1 MQVSEKEHRD
11 QGSATVMRNAT
22 PCCAT
27 GRSQRCHAPGMITL
41 EVGCHL
47 ESEQECRFVIIPA
60 PAAGT
65 AIREREERIMITITD
80 YLQSV
85 ARKALDH
92 ALPIEESQTVT
103 FLAGEHNLDLAYA
116 FAAECSVRGIESFV
130 VTEPDFVLDAKLR
143 NAPLSSF
150 QRKPRLLSRIV
161 ELSDWVIW
169 MTGSR
174 HDRAIFS
181 SPELKERLAQ
191 IQQASVWS
199 PDHLLQLCL
208 NTSTH
213 LVAFLDPNLQQA
225 QALGLS
231 FDETKDRFLQSLD
244 IDYGALTELGERLI
258 DKLKGAEEIHLT
270 SPGGTDLYL
279 GAGSR
284 PWVNDDGHLAQPEGV
299 TEYIHNL
306 PVGEVFVAPVETS
319 AKGVLAPEDFPGS
332 PIKGLAIEF
341 RGSMPAEISAREGME
356 FFLPR
361 LQQATGNPYCIA
373 EFAIGT
379 NPCGDPFLATE
390 KAFGTAHVAIG
401 QNTWLGG
408 ANESSIH
415 WDFLVDKPTVVVDGE
430 HILEDGRFIV

>member
-1 MQVSEKEHRD
+1 
-11 QGSATVMRNAT
+11 
-22 PCCAT
+22 
-27 GRSQRCHAPGMITL
+27 MIT
-41 EVGCHL
+41 V
-47 ESEQECRFVIIPA
+47 
-60 PAAGT
+60 
-65 AIREREERIMITITD
+65 TD

-85 ARKALDH
+85 ARKVLNH

-116 FAAECSVRGIESFV
+116 FAAECCVQGIEALV
-130 VTEPDFVLDAKLR
+130 VTEPDFVLDATLR

-150 QRKPRLLSRIV
+150 QRKPKLLPGIV
-161 ELSDWVIW
+161 ELSDWVIE

-181 SPELKERLAQ
+181 DPELKERLVQ
-191 IQQASVWS
+191 IQQVSVWS
-199 PDHLLQLCL
+199 SDHLLQLCL
-208 NTSTH
+208 DTSTH

-231 FDETKDRFLQSLD
+231 FDETKEKFLRSLD

-270 SPGGTDLYL
+270 SPRGTDLYL
-279 GAGSR
+279 SAARR
-284 PWVNDDGHLAQPEGV
+284 PWVNDDGRLAQPEGV
-299 TEYIHNL
+299 TPYVHNL

-319 AKGVLAPEDFPGS
+319 AKGVLVPEDFPGS
-332 PIKGLAIEF
+332 RLKGVAIEF
-341 RGSMPAEISAREGME
+341 RGSMSAQISAREGME
-356 FFLPR
+356 FILPR

-408 ANESSIH
+408 SNECSIH
-415 WDFLVDKPTVVVDGE
+415 WDFLVDKPTVLIGGE
-430 HILEDGRFIV
+430 YILKDGRFVV